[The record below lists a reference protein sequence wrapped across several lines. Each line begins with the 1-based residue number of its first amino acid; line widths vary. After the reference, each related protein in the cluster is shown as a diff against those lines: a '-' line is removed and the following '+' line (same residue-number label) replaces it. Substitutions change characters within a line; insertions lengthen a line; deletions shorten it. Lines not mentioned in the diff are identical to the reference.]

1 MKILLL
7 GASKTG
13 TTAITYAIHQYLPNH
28 EIIFEPASLQKIN
41 YEKSN
46 VIVKYLNVRDWK
58 AITEYSKN
66 FDRILRLWNLIQN
79 SKKTCLK
86 SF

>member
-41 YEKSN
+41 YEQPN
-46 VIVKYLNVRDWK
+46 FIAKYLAVRDWK
-58 AITEYSKN
+58 AITEYSGKVFKN
-66 FDRILRLWNLIQN
+66 
-79 SKKTCLK
+79 SGS